1 MASRRFEDGK
11 EKGKSVGK
19 ITGKDWFALKAT
31 AIHLYL
37 LFILF
42 WLNISHII

>member
-1 MASRRFEDGK
+1 MVASRRFEDGK

-31 AIHLYL
+31 AIHLYYVR
-37 LFILF
+37 
-42 WLNISHII
+42 NI

>member
-11 EKGKSVGK
+11 GKGKSAGE

-31 AIHLYL
+31 PIHLYYVR
-37 LFILF
+37 
-42 WLNISHII
+42 NI